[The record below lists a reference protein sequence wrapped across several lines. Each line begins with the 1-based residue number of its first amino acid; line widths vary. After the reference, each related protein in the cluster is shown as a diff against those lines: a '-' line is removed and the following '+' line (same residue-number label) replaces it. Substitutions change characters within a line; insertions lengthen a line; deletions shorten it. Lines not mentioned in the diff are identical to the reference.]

1 MKKILLFFL
10 CILTMPIM
18 LDASS
23 MNGGDL
29 PLPLLPKIDPS
40 NPGDPYQKS
49 PVAVPVFYQ
58 DGYTLTASSYTVGS
72 TVELFDEDDNVVFS
86 TYIYIEN
93 PRSLFRN

>member
-29 PLPLLPKIDPS
+29 PLPLLQKGATLTIDPS
-40 NPGDPYQKS
+40 GEYEGIDNPWYDYL
-49 PVAVPVFYQ
+49 Q
-58 DGYTLTASSYTVGS
+58 D
-72 TVELFDEDDNVVFS
+72 D
-86 TYIYIEN
+86 
-93 PRSLFRN
+93 

>member
-29 PLPLLPKIDPS
+29 PLPLLPKIDPTKP
-40 NPGDPYQKS
+40 NDPNQKS
-49 PVAVPVFYQ
+49 PVALPGKKDAEGHFTGERTEILYEGGIDVVVP
-58 DGYTLTASSYTVGS
+58 
-72 TVELFDEDDNVVFS
+72 
-86 TYIYIEN
+86 
-93 PRSLFRN
+93 